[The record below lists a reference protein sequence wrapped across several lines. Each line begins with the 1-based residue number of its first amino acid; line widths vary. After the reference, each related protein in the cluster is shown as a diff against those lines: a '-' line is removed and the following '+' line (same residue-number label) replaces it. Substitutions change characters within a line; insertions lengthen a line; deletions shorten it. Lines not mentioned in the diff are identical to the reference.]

1 MQPKQPPK
9 KQPQSSQPKPPQ
21 RRPRSKEE
29 AIQQMVE
36 QDPEKVAA
44 MLREI
49 LKGK

>member
-1 MQPKQPPK
+1 MRVQPKKPQRPAA
-9 KQPQSSQPKPPQ
+9 KQPQKK
-21 RRPRSKEE
+21 PRSKEE

-49 LKGK
+49 LKGKER